1 MDQISKI
8 SETMESERS
17 MEDADEFD
25 DIVEGLR
32 GQKADKGLPM
42 PKNPSQEGKSNRTI
56 SRIGEDDNTSAR
68 GGPGAKGRTDES
80 QRKLSM
86 SRQ

>member
-1 MDQISKI
+1 
-8 SETMESERS
+8 MESGRS

-25 DIVEGLR
+25 DIVGGLR
-32 GQKADKGLPM
+32 EQKADKGLPL

-56 SRIGEDDNTSAR
+56 SRVGDDDNTSAR
-68 GGPGAKGRTDES
+68 GGPGAKGRNDES
-80 QRKLSM
+80 QRKPGM